1 MADFQFLRYEVEDTG
16 VLLEFLN
23 SDPGPGL
30 PSNYAIRFTDTEF
43 SSVTT
48 QLQLRNAV
56 QAKLRRKLQAEG
68 IASKLDGFIG
78 QTVTI

>member
-1 MADFQFLRYEVEDTG
+1 MANFQFLRYEVEDTG
-16 VLLEFLN
+16 ILMEFLN
-23 SDPGPGL
+23 SAPPPEGA
-30 PSNYAIRFTDTEF
+30 SIYAIRFTDAEL
-43 SSVTT
+43 SAVTT

-56 QAKLRRKLQAEG
+56 LGKLRRKLQAEG